1 MPATVATSLKLPVE
15 LKAAIDEDAR
25 RQGLSSHAYM
35 VRTLADAAERARL
48 REQFTQDALA
58 AERAFLATGMGHT
71 LDDVR
76 EHFAQ
81 MAQYRAGKAERP
93 APLKP
98 KKLL

>member
-1 MPATVATSLKLPVE
+1 MPPTVATSLKLPAE

-35 VRTLADAAERARL
+35 VRTLADAAERSRL

-58 AERAFLATGMGHT
+58 AEQDMLATGLGHS

-76 EHFAQ
+76 GYFAQ
-81 MAQYRAGKAERP
+81 MAEFRAGRAARP
-93 APLKP
+93 APLVP
-98 KKLL
+98 KKFE